1 MHGTEIIFHYKVD
14 QENSNL
20 AIRPVYSPCGKLLL
34 FTTVGLHSSNG
45 LVIHGIKLTN
55 QGKKCY
61 ADVRLKQPKDQNG
74 FLPKGKHVQPA
85 KNSCLHEQSC
95 KPPVNNPVLLCR
107 LHNSWIRIRI
117 GTRSRFRFKFR
128 FKFKFRMNQRNI
140 CLAVV
145 QTACKQSS
153 VLMISLSLK
162 EKYSKYWK
170 YLTNTI
176 CVNSNEGVEV
186 TYCEIYC
193 G

>member
-1 MHGTEIIFHYKVD
+1 M
-14 QENSNL
+14 L
-20 AIRPVYSPCGKLLL
+20 R
-34 FTTVGLHSSNG
+34 
-45 LVIHGIKLTN
+45 
-55 QGKKCY
+55 
-61 ADVRLKQPKDQNG
+61 RLKQPKDQNG

-117 GTRSRFRFKFR
+117 GTRFRFR

-140 CLAVV
+140 CLVEQAVV

-153 VLMISLSLK
+153 VLMLSLSLK